1 MAKPAHVA
9 MLAWTRDQVSKH
21 RMICQSISI
30 RLIRSASRVGT
41 ATLGL
46 FSRQIGK
53 KDVVNI
59 AVHMDA
65 ESVVPLDR
73 LCRGQGVVE
82 LTRLVPKPMNY
93 FFFVLVVPLWPTL
106 EIGVH
111 NKYDASSCS

>member
-1 MAKPAHVA
+1 M
-9 MLAWTRDQVSKH
+9 
-21 RMICQSISI
+21 
-30 RLIRSASRVGT
+30 
-41 ATLGL
+41 

-65 ESVVPLDR
+65 ESFVPLDR

-93 FFFVLVVPLWPTL
+93 VFVLVVPLLPTL
-106 EIGVH
+106 RSGYMSMMHHVHEILMEIRWRFNDRRIFLYGR
-111 NKYDASSCS
+111 KEG